1 MKKGR
6 LESTEEIKAN
16 LRKHLDRL
24 PEDERMERLL
34 DIASSYVVCAHIEAV
49 CRKNWWRM
57 YWDLKY
63 ERDGLAPEPILL
75 AGELVC
81 AICGESHDLDDLSA
95 CDDCGRLVCGGCSV
109 PILDS
114 NGYSWIGL
122 RCDECNGRLD
132 EGKS

>member
-16 LRKHLDRL
+16 LRK
-24 PEDERMERLL
+24 DERVERLL
-34 DIASSYVVCAHIEAV
+34 DIASSYVVCAHA
-49 CRKNWWRM
+49 
-57 YWDLKY
+57 
-63 ERDGLAPEPILL
+63 EPILL
-75 AGELVC
+75 AGEPGC

>member
-24 PEDERMERLL
+24 PEDERMEKLL
-34 DIASSYVVCAHIEAV
+34 DIAASYAVCARTEAV
-49 CRKNWWRM
+49 CRQNWRRM
-57 YWDLKY
+57 YWDLH
-63 ERDGLAPEPILL
+63 DGLAPKPILL
-75 AGELVC
+75 AGEPGCV
-81 AICGESHDLDDLSA
+81 ICGESPGRDDLFA
-95 CDDCGRLVCGGCSV
+95 CDDCGRLVCAGCSI

-132 EGKS
+132 EEKS